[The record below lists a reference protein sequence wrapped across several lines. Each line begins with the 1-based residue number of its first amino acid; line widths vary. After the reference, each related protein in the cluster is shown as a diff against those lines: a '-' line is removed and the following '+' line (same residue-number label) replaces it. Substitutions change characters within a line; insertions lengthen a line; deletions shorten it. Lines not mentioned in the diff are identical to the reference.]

1 MFHRV
6 TVLSLLVGSVFS
18 LTSCDRKSAPTGSSQ
33 PAKQTTAGSK
43 DEAAASLSPKVTK
56 TAEVNKNVLASQR
69 NQLDETVWNKE
80 VIAQQYEM
88 ALVNLWDALLDQSR
102 LPDGDELF
110 VLQHLQFETI
120 TLGHAGEARRLD
132 HGISISPLDA
142 NASQILPTD
151 WKILVGK
158 ARDDGYRLIQS
169 EWHHAAFDIDEDGKA
184 KSTIFMALY
193 ATNAIKQER
202 CVIRGNLIVDWQP
215 RSDSQSI
222 PIAASIDATRL
233 ERLSRTGP
241 GGFSKILTVDHT
253 RPDTRSGVQP
263 VLAHDLNGDGLSEIL
278 LVGSNELLINQ
289 GDGSFQRERLC
300 LHRERVFET
309 GIVAEMTGDGLPDLV
324 LSGVRGDLLLYE
336 GQQSGRF
343 TSPPI
348 GKARQGGPLVQP
360 QAMTVGDVDLD
371 GDLDLWIGQYKIA
384 YIGGQMPTPYY
395 DANDGFPAF
404 LLLNDGQGRFSPAT
418 EESGLAEKRFRR
430 SYGGSLIDLDTDGD
444 LDLLVVSDFA
454 GVDYY
459 ENDGRGYF
467 RDVTDDTFDE
477 RHLFGMSVSFA
488 DFDLDGQTDIF
499 VTGMAS
505 TTARRLEHMKLGR
518 RDRPEIHLMRSRM
531 GYGNRM
537 YLANGNRFTEPTF
550 RDQAART
557 GWSWGSTA
565 FDFDNDAD
573 PDIYV
578 ANGHSSGKS
587 TKDHCTHFWCHD
599 IYEGDSKPN
608 KATQEL
614 FQEVLSGYFDRSES
628 WDGYQKNALLMNND
642 GQAFENIAF
651 LLGLGHEFDGRAAI
665 SDDIDGDGRVD
676 LLVVEDKWNNGQRLH
691 IYRNGLDT
699 ENHWIGVHLSDKVAG
714 HSPIGCR
721 VTLFCD
727 DYSTSDV
734 IVAGDSIHAQHAP
747 TAHFGIGKRDNVQ
760 AIEVTWIDGHKE
772 RIDNPAIDQYHRIKR
787 SDPSSPSNE

>member
-1 MFHRV
+1 MFHRA
-6 TVLSLLVGSVFS
+6 TILFLLVGFVPG
-18 LTSCDRKSAPTGSSQ
+18 LTSCDHKSSPSGSSKSTQ
-33 PAKQTTAGSK
+33 KKTDDSK
-43 DEAAASLSPKVTK
+43 NEEATSLPPEVTP
-56 TAEVNKNVLASQR
+56 TAEVNKDGLASKR
-69 NQLDETVWNKE
+69 HQLDETVWNKE
-80 VIAQQYEM
+80 VVAQQYEM
-88 ALVNLWDALLDQSR
+88 ALVHLWDALLDQSR
-102 LPDGDELF
+102 LPDGDELL
-110 VLQHLQFETI
+110 VLQHLPFDTI
-120 TLGHAGEARRLD
+120 TLGHAGETQKLD
-132 HGISISPLDA
+132 HGISISALNA
-142 NASQILPTD
+142 NASRILPAD
-151 WKILVGK
+151 WKLLVGK
-158 ARDDGYRLIQS
+158 ARDEDYRLIQS
-169 EWHHAAFDIDEDGKA
+169 EWHHATFDIDKDGKA
-184 KSTIFMALY
+184 RSTISMALY
-193 ATNAIKQER
+193 ATNAKKQER
-202 CVIRGNLIVDWQP
+202 CVIRGNLVVNWQP
-215 RSDSQSI
+215 RPDKQSV
-222 PIAASIDATRL
+222 PIASSIDATGL
-233 ERLSRTGP
+233 QRLSRTGP
-241 GGFSKILTVDHT
+241 GGFSKIHTVDHA

-263 VLAHDLNGDGLSEIL
+263 VIAHDLNGDGLSEIL
-278 LVGSNELLINQ
+278 LVGSNELLTNK
-289 GDGSFQRERLC
+289 GNGSFQRERLC
-300 LHRERVFET
+300 IHREQIFEA
-309 GIVAEMTGDGLPDLV
+309 GVVAEMTGDGVPDLLV
-324 LSGVRGDLLLYE
+324 PGARGDLLLYE
-336 GQQSGRF
+336 GQKNRSF
-343 TSPPI
+343 TTAPI
-348 GKARQGGPLVQP
+348 GKARQGGPLIQP

-418 EESGLAEKRFRR
+418 EESGLGGKRFRR

-537 YLANGNRFTEPTF
+537 YLANGNRFTEPSF
-550 RDQAART
+550 RDQVART

-599 IYEGDSKPN
+599 IYEGDSNPN
-608 KATQEL
+608 EATQEL
-614 FQEVLSGYFDRSES
+614 FQDVLSGYFDRSES
-628 WDGYQKNALLMNND
+628 WDGYQKNALLMNRN

-691 IYRNGLDT
+691 IYRNELDT
-699 ENHWIGVHLSDKVAG
+699 ENHWIGIHLSDEVAG
-714 HSPIGCR
+714 HSTIGCR

-747 TAHFGIGKRDNVQ
+747 TSHFGLGERNKVK
-760 AIEVTWIDGHKE
+760 AIEVTWLDGHQE
-772 RIDNPAIDQYHRIKR
+772 RIENPAIDQYHRINR
-787 SDPSSPSNE
+787 NDTPSPSNQ